1 MATIPKTVIFDS
13 SGLVS
18 LVKSDDQLH
27 NKAVHVAEKLATDGW
42 RLLVPYEVLA
52 ESLNTIGK
60 LVNRR
65 SAVIV
70 GDALMEQYG
79 SQELMFIQGEPHL
92 VTSALQR
99 LKSMTG
105 APSFVDCLV
114 MACADEHQ
122 TKFIFGFDTTFRKN
136 GYFLPDTK

>member
-1 MATIPKTVIFDS
+1 MATTPRTVIFDS

-27 NKAVHVAEKLATDGW
+27 DKAVRVAERLSADGW
-42 RLLVPYEVLA
+42 RLLLPYEVLA

-65 SAVIV
+65 SAIIV

-79 SQELMFIQGEPHL
+79 AQELMFIQGEPHL
-92 VTSALQR
+92 ITSALQR
-99 LKSMTG
+99 LESTAG
-105 APSFVDCLV
+105 APSFIDCLV

-136 GYFLPDTK
+136 GYSLPYTK

>member
-1 MATIPKTVIFDS
+1 MATIPKIVIFDS

-27 NKAVHVAEKLATDGW
+27 DKAVRVAEKLSAEGW
-42 RLLVPYEVLA
+42 RLLLPYEVLA

-60 LVNRR
+60 LVDRR
-65 SAVIV
+65 SAIVV

-79 SQELMFIQGEPHL
+79 AQELIFIQSEPHL
-92 VTSALQR
+92 ITNALQC
-99 LKSMTG
+99 LESATG

-114 MACADEHQ
+114 MACADEHK
-122 TKFIFGFDTTFRKN
+122 TKFIFGFDMAFKKN
-136 GYFLPDTK
+136 GYFLPDIK